1 MILNFNA
8 SKENLSDLSDCISNE
23 VYRLCS
29 DEEIKLRQPEIKRK
43 FP

>member
-1 MILNFNA
+1 MILNFSAN
-8 SKENLSDLSDCISNE
+8 KDNLRDLSDYISNE

>member
-8 SKENLSDLSDCISNE
+8 SKDNPSDLRDYISNE

-29 DEEIKLRQPEIKRK
+29 DEEIKLRQPEIRFRK
-43 FP
+43 